1 MPASGK
7 KISIRVD
14 RLLGLRLLL
23 KLPKK
28 AIAFFL
34 GTSPISRYFHTFQRN
49 SLYNVP
55 LRYVTKI
62 ANGEKG
68 KRQLTNMIRART
80 IVVARFLLLRT
91 RSSLSPVVAL
101 AITLLR
107 SIVCRCYSRGISFER
122 FLKLLRSKGTEVNPR
137 DSSDFASIP
146 LLRGGS
152 KFSGPIEISHRTSR
166 FRPTDV
172 RYLWTG

>member
-7 KISIRVD
+7 KISICVD

-23 KLPKK
+23 ESPKK
-28 AIAFFL
+28 AIAIFL

-49 SLYNVP
+49 SLYNAP

-68 KRQLTNMIRART
+68 KRQLTNMIRAISIT
-80 IVVARFLLLRT
+80 SYAFVVI
-91 RSSLSPVVAL
+91 L

-122 FLKLLRSKGTEVNPR
+122 FLKSLRSKGTEVNPC
-137 DSSDFASIP
+137 DSSDFVSIP
-146 LLRGGS
+146 A
-152 KFSGPIEISHRTSR
+152 
-166 FRPTDV
+166 
-172 RYLWTG
+172 